1 MRFTARAAALLF
13 AAASALVM
21 SSNAALSV
29 RTVHAE
35 PVEAEEIEFNIE
47 RYGVNRVVDFETVI
61 EYDDTMYSDETEVV
75 SEGVTGLYIDKMSA
89 VYYGGELVK
98 AELDD
103 TVAVTEVEPRLLR
116 VGTLPGSRADSRG
129 YYIWPV
135 EGVITSYFGTR
146 SVSVGSSNHRG
157 IDIGVPKGTAI
168 AAADSGDV
176 IFAGWASGY
185 GNFVKIRHDNGDITC
200 YGHLSKISVSE
211 GDRVIQGDKIGEAGS
226 TGVSTGSH
234 LHFEIREGGV
244 TAVNPLNILP
254 EEY

>member
-1 MRFTARAAALLF
+1 MRLNARAAALLF

-29 RTVHAE
+29 RTALAE
-35 PVEAEEIEFNIE
+35 PVEAEEIEFRIE

-61 EYDDTMYSDETEVV
+61 EYDDTMYSDESEVV
-75 SEGVTGLYIDKMSA
+75 REGEVGLYIDRISA
-89 VYYGGELVK
+89 IFYGDELVK
-98 AELDD
+98 TEVGE
-103 TVAVTEVEPRLLR
+103 TVAVNETENRVLR
-116 VGTLPGSRADSRG
+116 VGTLPGSRTDSRG

-135 EGVITSYFGTR
+135 WGVITSYFGRR
-146 SVSVGSSNHRG
+146 SVSVGSSNHHG
-157 IDIGVPKGTAI
+157 IDIGVPKGTDI
-168 AAADSGDV
+168 AASDSGDV

-200 YGHLSKISVSE
+200 YGHLSIISVSE

-226 TGVSTGSH
+226 TGISTGSH

-244 TAVNPLNILP
+244 TAVNPLSMLP